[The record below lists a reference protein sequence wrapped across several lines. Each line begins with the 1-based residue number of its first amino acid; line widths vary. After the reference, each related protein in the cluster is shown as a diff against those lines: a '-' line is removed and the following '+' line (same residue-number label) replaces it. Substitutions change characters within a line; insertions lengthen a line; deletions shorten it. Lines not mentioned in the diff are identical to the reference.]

1 MGFLTVLLTI
11 LKIIGIVLA
20 SVVGLMILLL
30 LVILLSPV
38 SYRGRIKYD
47 GQIDINLKVRYLFG
61 IVRAYFIKNGDGQDM
76 DARVLWLSLL
86 KKKKRRGGA
95 GGKGRR
101 KKSPEEHF
109 DYGSESGQNS
119 EGSLIPDS
127 VLEKPPEQV
136 AANGAGPRGHEA
148 ANGAEPQRQEAANG
162 AEPQGQE
169 TENDAQ
175 GHMSGNDAQG
185 QNTSNGAELP
195 ESETGG
201 ESGPK
206 NKKSIFKR
214 IKDIYN
220 KIVSRVKSFLDRL
233 KELADKRNRLLKEI
247 NDSDNREA
255 VSFSLGIVRKLL
267 RHILPRKHR
276 IYVRFG
282 TGDPAT
288 TGQILGAAYAV
299 GALLGLN
306 LVIEPDF
313 EQKVIEC
320 DIPFKGH
327 ISLIRVLVWAVQVYR
342 NKKVRKL
349 IGKFNR

>member
-20 SVVGLMILLL
+20 SVVGLIILLL

-86 KKKKRRGGA
+86 KKKKRRGSA
-95 GGKGRR
+95 GGRGRR
-101 KKSPEEHF
+101 KKAPEEPF
-109 DYGSESGQNS
+109 DYGSEPAQNS
-119 EGSLIPDS
+119 EGRLLPDPGQ
-127 VLEKPPEQV
+127 ERPPEQAAENGAEQQKHGASNDAQPSEHETANPAQPQGQE
-136 AANGAGPRGHEA
+136 AANGAGPQE
-148 ANGAEPQRQEAANG
+148 QEA
-162 AEPQGQE
+162 
-169 TENDAQ
+169 
-175 GHMSGNDAQG
+175 
-185 QNTSNGAELP
+185 SNGAELP

-220 KIVSRVKSFLDRL
+220 KIVSSVKSLLDRL
-233 KELADKRNRLLKEI
+233 KELADKRDRLLKEI

-267 RHILPRKHR
+267 RHIFPRKHR